1 MDLNVWFNVL
11 YMMCVFPSVVCV
23 VNSPAYLLYNYKPH
37 SSFCLFSLLL
47 CSVSNN
53 RWMRDNIS
61 KSPWT
66 NSGNGHSM
74 ECNRT
79 ILTLRSAYNGRV

>member
-1 MDLNVWFNVL
+1 MREIL
-11 YMMCVFPSVVCV
+11 
-23 VNSPAYLLYNYKPH
+23 
-37 SSFCLFSLLL
+37 
-47 CSVSNN
+47 SNN